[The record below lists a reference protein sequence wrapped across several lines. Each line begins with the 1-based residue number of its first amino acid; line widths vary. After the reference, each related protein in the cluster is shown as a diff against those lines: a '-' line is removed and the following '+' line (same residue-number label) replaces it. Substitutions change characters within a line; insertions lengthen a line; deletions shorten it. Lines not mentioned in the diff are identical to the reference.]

1 MSFARLLYRSWLMAN
16 ANTDGLPLQSALSA
30 QRARAALVRQPRVPL
45 SLEDIDVA
53 APRADE
59 VRVRL
64 KATGICHTDLVCR
77 DAFPVP
83 MPIVLGHEGAGVVES
98 MGADVRDLAVGDH
111 VVLSFNSCGTCP
123 NCGSHEPAY
132 CHQFLGLNFAG
143 VRLEDGSSPLSQH
156 GKPINGNFF
165 GQSTFASLAV
175 ARAKNVVKVERS
187 LPLELLGPLGCGV
200 QTGAGAVMNAL
211 KVRAGR
217 SIVIFGAGAVGMSAV
232 MAAKAVGASAVIV
245 AEPNANR
252 RAMAAELGATTTLDP
267 RDGSDM
273 LAAIKAAGGGTGVDY
288 ALDTTGIPAL
298 ANLATGALLPNGM
311 LGLLGFPPPD
321 AQMPMNMMS
330 LFTRG
335 LGVKFI
341 VEGDSDPQVF
351 IPQLVAL
358 YQAGKLPLERLV
370 KTFPFEQINEAMAST
385 ENGTVIKPVVLF

>member
-1 MSFARLLYRSWLMAN
+1 MATAQIDGTPMQSTAAAR
-16 ANTDGLPLQSALSA
+16 
-30 QRARAALVRQPRVPL
+30 RARAALARQPRVPL

-53 APRADE
+53 APRAGE

-64 KATGICHTDLVCR
+64 VATGICHTDIVCR

-98 MGADVRDLAVGDH
+98 VVAGVEHLAVGDH
-111 VVLSFNSCGTCP
+111 VVVSFNSCGGCV
-123 NCGSHEPAY
+123 NCRSREPAY
-132 CHQFLGLNFAG
+132 CHQFLGMNFAG
-143 VRLEDGSSPLSQH
+143 VRPEDGGSPLSQGGAVVH
-156 GKPINGNFF
+156 GNFF

-175 ARAKNVVKVERS
+175 ARAANVVKVDTA
-187 LPLELLGPLGCGV
+187 LPLELLGPLGCGI
-200 QTGAGAVMNAL
+200 QTGAGAVINSL
-211 KVRAGR
+211 KLRPGR

-232 MAAKAVGASAVIV
+232 MAAKAVGAGAIV
-245 AEPNANR
+245 VVEPNPKR
-252 RAMAAELGATTTLDP
+252 RALAAELGATTTLDP
-267 RDGSDM
+267 RDGSDI
-273 LAAIKAAGGGTGVDY
+273 LAAIKAGGGGAGVDC

-298 ANLATGALLPNGM
+298 ASLATDALLPNGM

-330 LFTRG
+330 MFTRG

-351 IPQLVAL
+351 IPQLVEL
-358 YQAGKLPLERLV
+358 YRAGKLPLERLI

-385 ENGTVIKPVVLF
+385 EDGSVIKPVVLF

>member
-1 MSFARLLYRSWLMAN
+1 MVT
-16 ANTDGLPLQSALSA
+16 ANTAELSMQSISGER
-30 QRARAALVRQPRVPL
+30 RARAALVRQPRMPL

-53 APRADE
+53 APRSDE

-64 KATGICHTDLVCR
+64 VATGICHTDLVCR

-83 MPIVLGHEGAGVVES
+83 MPIVLGHEGAGVIES
-98 MGADVRDLAVGDH
+98 VGAGVQHLIVGDH
-111 VVLSFNSCGTCP
+111 VVLSFNSCGACP

-143 VRLEDGSSPLSQH
+143 VRLEDRSSPLSQQ
-156 GKPINGNFF
+156 GTLINGNFF
-165 GQSTFASLAV
+165 GQSTFASLAI
-175 ARAKNVVKVERS
+175 ARAKNVVKVDRS
-187 LPLELLGPLGCGV
+187 LPLELLAPLGCGV

-211 KVRAGR
+211 KVRTGR

-232 MAAKAVGASAVIV
+232 MAARAVGAGALIV
-245 AEPNANR
+245 VEPNADR
-252 RAMAAELGATTTLDP
+252 RALAAELGATATLDP
-267 RDGSDM
+267 RDDTDL
-273 LAAIKAAGGGTGVDY
+273 LAAIKAAGGGAGVDY
-288 ALDTTGIPAL
+288 GLDTTGIPAL
-298 ANLATGALLPNGM
+298 ANLATDALLPNGL

-385 ENGTVIKPVVLF
+385 ENGTAIKPVVLF